1 MDKEIKT
8 KGTKKVETI
17 RNNIDGNRNKSLFL
31 LIKKVINLYMASLVE
46 NNDCDGWQYK
56 INNIYLIKKEL
67 KRKCKALEI
76 IVKLF

>member
-8 KGTKKVETI
+8 KGTKKGETI

-46 NNDCDGWQYK
+46 NNDCDGVG
-56 INNIYLIKKEL
+56 NTRLIT
-67 KRKCKALEI
+67 
-76 IVKLF
+76 FT

>member
-46 NNDCDGWQYK
+46 NNDW
-56 INNIYLIKKEL
+56 
-67 KRKCKALEI
+67 
-76 IVKLF
+76 

>member
-1 MDKEIKT
+1 MDKEIKK

-46 NNDCDGWQYK
+46 NNDCDGVG
-56 INNIYLIKKEL
+56 NTRLIK
-67 KRKCKALEI
+67 
-76 IVKLF
+76 FT